1 MMSNLQ
7 APDMSVLSGNYGNRE
22 RGFRAAETRQH
33 DGCQLHIRHIMEMP
47 FLWRS
52 MTLPLRQERI

>member
-7 APDMSVLSGNYGNRE
+7 APDMSVLSGNYGKRE
-22 RGFRAAETRQH
+22 RSFRAAEPWQH